1 MSNTSLLL
9 GSLDLQA
16 PIQYEDGQFR
26 IWNKNQIWLGEIG
39 EGKFVAQVGD
49 EIHDIV
55 GAVINKE
62 IVTARHPTTLI
73 PTLTPED
80 TSRETDPMSENE
92 IYFGVG
98 PGTQSDT
105 YRVFVDKSVNPH
117 ILTPDSRLDI
127 GGINTTYCKIFRGT
141 YTGHDGIVISA
152 VLNQNGEIVSEN
164 VPLELTA
171 INNITNHSRKIVA
184 SAHTTFD
191 LKDGEPCTVVF
202 YNNQNV
208 VVSKRQCLIEN
219 TAFIRALDASR
230 AYVTSI
236 ALETPFMSTANAT
249 LIQYPMNIP
258 LTALNLIGV
267 VNYSDGKSK
276 RMPVDGTR
284 FSVQGLQG
292 FAPTIP
298 QQTAKITL
306 KYLFSNL
313 EYGLGEHVGNE
324 IFTTANYEI
333 RATGVNATYAVQLYC
348 YPVWVD
354 STVGYSLRWF
364 MYDLNRG
371 IHYDVTQEVVI
382 DTAFSTFQPRA
393 YGTLQTLSVSV
404 NLKAVN
410 GSYKNFHHVQ
420 VVDIQLNRRGSER
433 PGIDQTANWQVASVA
448 GTTPRFG
455 NKAYAVFYRQATND
469 WRLKLKAE
477 HLTQSEWLKAFWE
490 PTNPLFDPNAE
501 IKPPTPTHFRLI
513 AGANSAEYPIES
525 WSEELA
531 LTSTITNNSTVFLEF
546 FTRTV
551 ENDLHTSIAGVPL
564 FQVDDLGQFI

>member
-1 MSNTSLLL
+1 
-9 GSLDLQA
+9 
-16 PIQYEDGQFR
+16 
-26 IWNKNQIWLGEIG
+26 
-39 EGKFVAQVGD
+39 
-49 EIHDIV
+49 
-55 GAVINKE
+55 
-62 IVTARHPTTLI
+62 
-73 PTLTPED
+73 
-80 TSRETDPMSENE
+80 
-92 IYFGVG
+92 
-98 PGTQSDT
+98 
-105 YRVFVDKSVNPH
+105 
-117 ILTPDSRLDI
+117 
-127 GGINTTYCKIFRGT
+127 
-141 YTGHDGIVISA
+141 
-152 VLNQNGEIVSEN
+152 
-164 VPLELTA
+164 
-171 INNITNHSRKIVA
+171 
-184 SAHTTFD
+184 
-191 LKDGEPCTVVF
+191 
-202 YNNQNV
+202 
-208 VVSKRQCLIEN
+208 
-219 TAFIRALDASR
+219 
-230 AYVTSI
+230 
-236 ALETPFMSTANAT
+236 
-249 LIQYPMNIP
+249 
-258 LTALNLIGV
+258 
-267 VNYSDGKSK
+267 
-276 RMPVDGTR
+276 
-284 FSVQGLQG
+284 
-292 FAPTIP
+292 
-298 QQTAKITL
+298 
-306 KYLFSNL
+306 
-313 EYGLGEHVGNE
+313 
-324 IFTTANYEI
+324 
-333 RATGVNATYAVQLYC
+333 
-348 YPVWVD
+348 
-354 STVGYSLRWF
+354 